1 MWELQVFSK
10 YTQYQAIEYK
20 NRYALFARILM
31 HAKQDKMT

>member
-10 YTQYQAIEYK
+10 YTQYQEIEYK